1 LLRFEYLQSLSVR
14 TITQFVSIHA
24 QPLFL
29 RLFLSVIGINSSEWK
44 SVAAKLFLNLKFLLV
59 FDVPLQTVRRRKVAF
74 NDN

>member
-1 LLRFEYLQSLSVR
+1 M
-14 TITQFVSIHA
+14 
-24 QPLFL
+24 
-29 RLFLSVIGINSSEWK
+29 IGINSSEWK